1 MGWTQ
6 PKIELQMKKP
16 KQFEQRQLG
25 SEKSADKKFTV
36 VRRFFQNTYTHYNY
50 YYNGN
55 LKINQIIDYA
65 TQAHKDDYTTLLSFH
80 PYSLDVT
87 SRSGDIDSILETAT
101 AGILLHDLR
110 NDWIDD
116 LYLVIGKAYL
126 LRKDYDSAMKAFQ
139 FLNYSFAPKEKGGYD
154 VPIGSNALE
163 GSNALSVSTRE
174 KTSLSS
180 RIFSN
185 PPSRNESFVW
195 MIRTLTEKG
204 SYLDAYS
211 LISTIVND
219 PVFPDRLKP
228 ELHENIAY
236 LYYKIEQWD
245 SAATYLEKSIAGISG
260 IEARSR
266 AWFLSGQLYQKGGN
280 YASAVEAFQNA
291 SKSAVDPVLDIYARL
306 NTIRMRKSDDPSI
319 IDQNIAALK
328 DLAKKDRYRL
338 YRDIIYYAAAMF
350 ELERDGYEAADGY
363 LQQSLAV
370 NYENPDQR
378 SQTFLLMGDARYKA
392 KKYGKAALPYDSADI
407 DLVKPFDSLRVM
419 QRRPGTKAVYEA
431 EEIIAVYD
439 SLLQLASMSEEKRI
453 EYVKTLNKKLRK
465 ERGLK
470 EEALPAGNMAS
481 AGGSETEI
489 FAGGS
494 TWYFYDAARRANG
507 FNSFRRKWGDRPNA
521 DNWRRSSAIST
532 AAFAGNQR
540 PQPTEPDKG
549 TVTTDDGEK
558 YDTTDISFDNLYSRI
573 PLSEERQLKANNRI
587 NKAMFA
593 KANAL
598 YEKLEDYPEAIKVY
612 EALLERLDS
621 GQMVAPSLFNLIY
634 CYNKVGNKQAA
645 AEAQKA
651 LERNFPK
658 DPLTLRAK
666 EAKSP
671 EPPAAEKEKAAAT
684 KMYEKVY
691 SLFLEGSFEKAV
703 ALKKETDL
711 QFGKNYWTPQ
721 LVYIET
727 VYFLQK
733 KDDSAAM
740 RNLDAIINQ
749 FPDHPLAARAKII
762 KEVLP
767 KRKEIEAYLTE
778 LDVVR
783 AQDDKVVMPAETV
796 PTKKVQPSKQQAPSA
811 VVPNTVKKPTVDSSA
826 VILKPAAVAS
836 TEKALPYNID
846 ANGPQMVAIVL
857 ENIDPAYV
865 NEVNYSFSNHPKR
878 NYVRAPV
885 TVEKKKLRDKLWL
898 ILIRSDYFTNATTTY
913 EYIDYIKPLAAKEI
927 LTWLD
932 VKKYHFIMLSTEN
945 LQKLEADPKL
955 DVYEQILKQTFPGK
969 F

>member
-1 MGWTQ
+1 MGWAQ
-6 PKIELQMKKP
+6 PKIEFQMKKP

-126 LRKDYDSAMKAFQ
+126 LRKDFDSAMKAFQ
-139 FLNYSFAPKEKGGYD
+139 FLNYSYAPKEKGGFD
-154 VPIGSNALE
+154 LPIGSNAVE
-163 GSNALSVSTRE
+163 GSNALSISTKE
-174 KTSLSS
+174 KTSLS
-180 RIFSN
+180 RKLFSN

-195 MIRTLTEKG
+195 MIRALTENKN
-204 SYLDAYS
+204 YLDASS
-211 LISTIVND
+211 LISTLRND
-219 PVFPDRLKP
+219 PVFPERLKP
-228 ELHENIAY
+228 MLHENIAY
-236 LYYKIEQWD
+236 LYYKIDQWD
-245 SAATYLEKSIAGISG
+245 SAAAYLEKSIIGISG

-266 AWFLSGQLYQKGGN
+266 AWYLTGQLYQLGGD
-280 YASAVEAFQNA
+280 YASAVEAFENCT
-291 SKSAVDPVLDIYARL
+291 KSAVDPVMDIYARL
-306 NTIRMRKSDDPSI
+306 NTIRLRKSDDPAI
-319 IDQNIAALK
+319 IDENIAALK

-350 ELERDGYEAADGY
+350 ELERDGYEQADAY

-370 NYENPDQR
+370 NFENPDQR
-378 SQTFLLMGDARYKA
+378 SQTFLLLGDARFKA
-392 KKYGKAALPYDSADI
+392 KKYGKASLPYDSADV
-407 DLVKPFDSLRVM
+407 DQMKPFDSLRVV

-431 EEIIAVYD
+431 EQIISVYD
-439 SLLQLASMSEEKRI
+439 SLLQLAAMPEEKRI
-453 EYVKTLNKKLRK
+453 EYVKSLNKKLRK

-470 EEALPAGNMAS
+470 EEALPAGTTTAAS
-481 AGGSETEI
+481 TPGAEI
-489 FAGGS
+489 FAGGG

-507 FNSFRRKWGDRPNA
+507 FNAFRRKWGDRPNT
-521 DNWRRSSAIST
+521 DNWRRSSVISN
-532 AAFAGNQR
+532 AAFTGNQR
-540 PQPTEPDKG
+540 PQPSEPEKG
-549 TVTTDDGEK
+549 EVTTDDGEK

-573 PLSEERQLKANNRI
+573 PLSEDRQLKANNRI
-587 NKAMFA
+587 NNAMFA
-593 KANAL
+593 KATAL
-598 YEKLEDYPEAIKVY
+598 YEKVEDYPEAIKVY

-621 GQMVAPSLFNLIY
+621 GKLVAPSLFNLIY
-634 CYNKVGNKQAA
+634 CYTKVGNKQAA

-651 LERNFPK
+651 LERNFPN
-658 DPLTLRAK
+658 DPLTKRSK
-666 EAKSP
+666 EAKSK
-671 EPPAAEKEKAAAT
+671 EPTAAEKENTAAT

-703 ALKKETDL
+703 ALKKEADL

-727 VYFLQK
+727 VYYLQK

-749 FPDHPLAARAKII
+749 FPNHPLAARAKII

-767 KRKEIEAYLTE
+767 KRKEIESYLTE
-778 LDVVR
+778 LDIVR
-783 AQDDKVVMPAETV
+783 AKDDKVVMPAETV
-796 PTKKVQPSKQQAPSA
+796 APKKIQPTRQQAPGTVIPAS
-811 VVPNTVKKPTVDSSA
+811 VKKPEVDSSA
-826 VILKPAAVAS
+826 VILKPATVAS
-836 TEKALPYNID
+836 TEKVLPYTID
-846 ANGPQMVAIVL
+846 ANGPQVVAIVL

-878 NYVRAPV
+878 NYVRASI
-885 TVEKKKLRDKLWL
+885 TTEKKKLRDKLWL
-898 ILIRSDYFTNATTTY
+898 IVIRSGYFSNATTTY

-932 VKKYHFIMLSTEN
+932 VSKYRFIMLSEDN
-945 LQKLEADPKL
+945 LKKLEADPKL